1 MLALDFVSSF
11 SWKGIGLCGFM
22 GVASAGAYICYTN
35 AFRVVGSPSATFDY
49 AMKLG
54 LSPWFIVAVLMSALT
69 IFARPFVYEAL
80 GGQRGYFVMTGV
92 GAMLSAVVI
101 VGFFKEKFDTY
112 QYIGMVLCICGA
124 LLVARD

>member
-35 AFRVVGSPSATFDY
+35 AFRMVGAPSATFDY
-49 AMKLG
+49 ALRLG
-54 LSPWFIVAVLMSALT
+54 LSPWFIGAVFMSALT
-69 IFARPFVYEAL
+69 IFARPFIYEAL
-80 GGQRGYFVMTGV
+80 GGQKGYFVMTGI

-112 QYIGMVLCICGA
+112 QYLGMVLCICGA